1 MPLHMPTT
9 PIHTNHDEN
18 DYESHN
24 HHENASERT
33 PLLSLTSSNSSIAS
47 ISSSS
52 SPTKRTYSVK
62 TSSAASPPT
71 RRRSARTP
79 TSSSSSIPSTSSTP
93 PSSPS
98 SPSSSLR
105 PPPPLPWS
113 QIYIIL
119 LLQLCEPLTSH
130 SIYPYIADL
139 VRSLG
144 VTRGDEHKV
153 GFYAG
158 LVESL
163 FFLAEALTVLHW
175 SRLSDRVGR
184 KPVLLVG
191 LAGLGASTLAFGL
204 ARTFAGVVV
213 SRCVCGVLNGNIGVM
228 KSVMGE
234 LTTPANRAEGFALM
248 PVVWSAGATLGPL
261 IGGGLSRPYD
271 RFPHPSPH
279 SPHSPHSPLQTVLET
294 LQTILETVLGVF
306 HTQFW
311 KEHPYFLPCAA
322 VALLVGAAWA
332 VAALFFRETL
342 NRRPRSSNSTSS
354 LTSST
359 STPSA
364 LPAQN
369 TELETETE
377 TETET
382 QTQTEP
388 ESPRTPLSALLTRRT
403 LVPIANYTLLA
414 LLSIS
419 INALQPLF
427 LSTPSSIPPHP
438 SPFSPSPFA
447 PSPFSPLSA
456 FSSFSPS
463 PLTVPPFSAFNT
475 ATTNTNTTPHP
486 PPPHLGI
493 PGLALAPPT
502 IGLILGLFGILNGL
516 FQALYFP
523 AIVQRWGAKKVFRV
537 GVGAAGGVGAGF
549 AGMGLVGGYYVRERL
564 GDIGGGGGG
573 GFGWMVWALVGVQ
586 LSLCVL
592 VDMAYG
598 CIFMFIT
605 ASAPAHALGATNGL
619 AQTAVS
625 VARAVGPV
633 AATSLF
639 SVSLGLRY
647 KYEYEYGHSTARSER
662 ADWAVGLLGA
672 NMVYIFVVALS
683 GVAVWVGG
691 MLPDTLD
698 EGSEVKD
705 GDGCGE
711 GEEGEEGSKGEEA
724 D

>member
-1 MPLHMPTT
+1 MSSPHE
-9 PIHTNHDEN
+9 NHRSNHHSN
-18 DYESHN
+18 DSD
-24 HHENASERT
+24 HHENAIASERT
-33 PLLSLTSSNSSIAS
+33 PLLLSSSTSSTAS
-47 ISSSS
+47 LSSSS

-62 TSSAASPPT
+62 TSSAASSPS

-79 TSSSSSIPSTSSTP
+79 TSSSSSSSSTP

-98 SPSSSLR
+98 NTPR
-105 PPPPLPWS
+105 HTTPPPPLPWS
-113 QIYIIL
+113 QIYILL

-248 PVVWSAGATLGPL
+248 PVVWSAGATLGP
-261 IGGGLSRPYD
+261 YD
-271 RFPHPSPH
+271 RFPYPSPHSPSPPH

-294 LQTILETVLGVF
+294 LQTALERVLGVF

-342 NRRPRSSNSTSS
+342 NRRARSSNSTSS

-364 LPAQN
+364 PPAQN
-369 TELETETE
+369 TELETEA
-377 TETET
+377 
-382 QTQTEP
+382 QTQTETEAEAEA

-438 SPFSPSPFA
+438 SSPSSPSPPFSPFSPSNSHP
-447 PSPFSPLSA
+447 
-456 FSSFSPS
+456 
-463 PLTVPPFSAFNT
+463 TY
-475 ATTNTNTTPHP
+475 TNITNTTH

-493 PGLALAPPT
+493 PGLALAPPA
-502 IGLILGLFGILNGL
+502 IGLILGLFGILNGA

-523 AIVQRWGAKKVFRV
+523 AIVKRWGAKKVFRV

-549 AGMGLVGGYYVRERL
+549 AGL
-564 GDIGGGGGG
+564 G
-573 GFGWMVWALVGVQ
+573 
-586 LSLCVL
+586 
-592 VDMAYG
+592 
-598 CIFMFIT
+598 
-605 ASAPAHALGATNGL
+605 
-619 AQTAVS
+619 
-625 VARAVGPV
+625 
-633 AATSLF
+633 
-639 SVSLGLRY
+639 
-647 KYEYEYGHSTARSER
+647 
-662 ADWAVGLLGA
+662 
-672 NMVYIFVVALS
+672 
-683 GVAVWVGG
+683 WVGG
-691 MLPDTLD
+691 IMLIR
-698 EGSEVKD
+698 GWVI
-705 GDGCGE
+705 
-711 GEEGEEGSKGEEA
+711 
-724 D
+724 